1 MRRIYGSLLT
11 ARPWR
16 QTAHLLLDLPLGIAW
31 FTIVVTLLSVGGGL
45 AVTIVGIPL
54 LAASVLA
61 GRWIGS
67 FERGR
72 TRALLDD
79 TPTAPAP
86 FRRRPTWMQT
96 MFAALGDGTGWKGLL
111 YGLVMLP
118 WGIIT
123 FTVAVTIWSIAIGG
137 AAYPLYAWAVPS
149 PDFGDSYVLLG
160 WGHVG
165 YALLVTMVGW
175 WMLALAPRI
184 VAGLAAVDRSLV
196 RGLLAVD
203 PEAALTARVSELEE
217 SREASVESA
226 AGELRRIERDLHD
239 GAQQRLVSLAMNLG
253 IAKDRLEQSAAQG
266 ESSVDPRT
274 AELVGRAHDEA
285 KQAIAELRDLVRG
298 IHPAVLTDR
307 GLDAAV
313 SALAARCP
321 VPVELRS
328 ELARRY
334 PAPIEATAYF
344 VVAEALTN
352 VAKHSAA
359 RRATVRLS
367 EHDGRL
373 VVEIAD
379 DGVGGATADAG
390 GGLRGLSDRVRS
402 VEGRLRI
409 ASPAGGPT
417 SIIAELPCGS

>member
-1 MRRIYGSLLT
+1 MRRIYGPLLT
-11 ARPWR
+11 SRPWR
-16 QTAHLLLDLPLGIAW
+16 HTAHLLLDLPLGIAW
-31 FTIVVTLLSVGGGL
+31 FTIAVTLLSVGGGL
-45 AVTIVGIPL
+45 AITIVGLPL
-54 LAASVLA
+54 LAVSVLA

-67 FERGR
+67 VERA
-72 TRALLDD
+72 RARAFLDD
-79 TPTAPAP
+79 TPAAPAP
-86 FRRRPTWMQT
+86 FRRRGTTMSS
-96 MFAALGDGTGWKGLL
+96 MFAAIGDGNGWKGLL
-111 YGLVMLP
+111 YGGLMLP

-123 FTVAVTIWSIAIGG
+123 FTIAVTVWSIALSG
-137 AAYPLYAWAVPS
+137 AAYPLYAWALPN
-149 PDFGDSYVLLG
+149 DGFGDDYVLLG
-160 WGHVG
+160 WGRVG
-165 YALLVTMVGW
+165 YVLLVTVIGW

-184 VAGLAAVDRSLV
+184 MAGLAAIDRSLV
-196 RGLLAVD
+196 RALLAAD
-203 PEAALTARVSELEE
+203 PEAALTARVSELEV
-217 SREASVESA
+217 SRDASVESA

-253 IAKDRLEQSAAQG
+253 IAKDRLDQAAATDDG
-266 ESSVDPRT
+266 AVDPRT

-328 ELARRY
+328 ELTRRY
-334 PAPIEATAYF
+334 AAPIEATAYF

-359 RRATVRLS
+359 RRASVRLG
-367 EHDGRL
+367 ERDGQL
-373 VVEIAD
+373 IVEIAD
-379 DGVGGATADAG
+379 DGVGGASEEAG
-390 GGLRGLSDRVRS
+390 GGLRGLADRVRA

-417 SIIAELPCGS
+417 TIIAELPCGS

>member
-1 MRRIYGSLLT
+1 MRRIYGPLLS

-16 QTAHLLLDLPLGIAW
+16 QTAHLLADLPLGIAW
-31 FTIVVTLLSVGGGL
+31 FTIAVTLLSVGGGL
-45 AVTIVGIPL
+45 AVTIVGLPL
-54 LAASVLA
+54 LAFSVLA
-61 GRWIGS
+61 GRWLGAV
-67 FERGR
+67 ERGR
-72 TRALLDD
+72 ARALLDD
-79 TPTAPAP
+79 RSTPPLP
-86 FRRRPTWMQT
+86 FRRRGTAIKT
-96 MFAALGDGTGWKGLL
+96 MFAALGDATGWKALA
-111 YGLVMLP
+111 YGMIMLP
-118 WGIIT
+118 WGIVA
-123 FTVAVTIWSIAIGG
+123 FTVVVTVWSIAIGG
-137 AAYPLYAWAVPS
+137 AAYPLYAWALPNEG
-149 PDFGDSYVLLG
+149 FGDNYVLLG
-160 WGHVG
+160 WGRVG
-165 YALLVTMVGW
+165 YVLLVTMVGW
-175 WMLALAPRI
+175 WLLALAPRV
-184 VAGLAAVDRSLV
+184 VAGLALVDRALV

-203 PEAALTARVSELEE
+203 PEVALAARVSELEE
-217 SREASVESA
+217 IRDASVESA

-253 IAKDRLEQSAAQG
+253 IAKDRLERSGTDGG
-266 ESSVDPRT
+266 EVDPRT

-313 SALAARCP
+313 SALAARCT

-328 ELARRY
+328 ELTRRY
-334 PAPIEATAYF
+334 PAAIEATAYF

-359 RRATVRLS
+359 RRAGVRLS
-367 EHDGRL
+367 ERDAQL
-373 VVEIAD
+373 IVEIND
-379 DGVGGATADAG
+379 DGVGGASAEAG
-390 GGLRGLSDRVRS
+390 GGLRGLNDRVRA